1 MSHQDQEG
9 KISHQNSKQI
19 SYSSKKDDDGP
30 IKRNDDA
37 YKTRPKTPNESKNR
51 DENED
56 EDEDDDDDN
65 EEEKKK
71 EPMSLKMPQGSCF
84 KRFMHVFTMPFNA
97 LTFYTI
103 PDPVIKKRYNLL
115 PLTFITSYLWIF
127 AFSFFITWWMAVV
140 SAAYDIDQQFIP
152 FFVVPAG
159 LIMRDVDKFQEFRDE
174 IKLLKQTDN
183 YIPVQEP
190 YACSIFQFSVA
201 TSINWIIFIIAKTN
215 ISFKNKYIYAQVL
228 LLLGIVICRFVTS
241 IATGFKGKRRIFVI
255 YVIIYMVY
263 STGVIFI
270 QLLK

>member
-1 MSHQDQEG
+1 
-9 KISHQNSKQI
+9 
-19 SYSSKKDDDGP
+19 
-30 IKRNDDA
+30 
-37 YKTRPKTPNESKNR
+37 
-51 DENED
+51 
-56 EDEDDDDDN
+56 
-65 EEEKKK
+65 
-71 EPMSLKMPQGSCF
+71 MSLRMPQGSCF
-84 KRFMHVFTMPFNA
+84 RKFMHVFTMPFNA
-97 LTFYTI
+97 LTYYTI
-103 PDPVIKKRYNLL
+103 PDPIIKKRYNLL
-115 PLTFITSYLWIF
+115 PLTFISSYLWMF
-127 AFSFFITWWMAVV
+127 AFSFFITWWMAIV

-159 LIMRDVDKFQEFRDE
+159 LIMRDIDKFQEFRDE

-201 TSINWIIFIIAKTN
+201 TSINWIIFIFAKTN

-228 LLLGIVICRFVTS
+228 LLLGIVICRFITS

-255 YVIIYMVY
+255 YVVIYAVY